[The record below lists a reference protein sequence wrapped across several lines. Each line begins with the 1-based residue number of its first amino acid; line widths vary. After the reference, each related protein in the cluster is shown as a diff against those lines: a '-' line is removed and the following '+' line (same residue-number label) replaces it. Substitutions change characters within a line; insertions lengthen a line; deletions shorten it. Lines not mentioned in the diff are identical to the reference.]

1 MNDWRCMP
9 ASETFHHHWL
19 AFWKPLAMTCF
30 LVVLG
35 SISMVVWVPLGLGF
49 LMLAAIGALSIFLFW
64 TWHTFTFTDDN
75 RLIRRR
81 GCFGCTK
88 DVITLFGVLTPY
100 QAPIVGKILNAGS
113 VHLGVPGPDIHI
125 RHIANFDAFYA
136 RLVHGAQQQQQAT
149 DPPVVQ
155 VFFQMP
161 PMPYE
166 PWHGDEQLPPD

>member
-19 AFWKPLAMTCF
+19 AFWQPLAMTCL
-30 LVVLG
+30 LVVLS
-35 SISMVVWVPLGLGF
+35 SISTLVWVPLGIGL
-49 LMLAAIGALSIFLFW
+49 LTLVAIVAVGVYLFW
-64 TWHTFTFTDDN
+64 SWHTFTFTEDN

-81 GCFGCTK
+81 GFLGCTE

-113 VHLGVPGPDIHI
+113 VHLGIPGPDIDI
-125 RHIANFDAFYA
+125 RYIANFHAFYE
-136 RLVHGAQQQQQAT
+136 RMVMGAQQQRPPE
-149 DPPVVQ
+149 PPVVQ

-166 PWHGDEQLPPD
+166 LWNGDEQLPPD